1 MMRVSMYLSLGT
13 LRFNNATRTRMS
25 KNQFGLISKA
35 TTLHGHH
42 AFLYFVLSFLHD
54 YDKY

>member
-1 MMRVSMYLSLGT
+1 MMRVSMHLSLGT

-25 KNQFGLISKA
+25 KNQLGLISKA

-42 AFLYFVLSFLHD
+42 AFLYFVLPFLHD
-54 YDKY
+54 YDE